1 MIVVCVCYVSSSV
14 VGYCI
19 LSVGKHPNLPRE
31 SLLAMVGTCPMYMWD
46 KYIGNGYENTSEME
60 TGQNTLVLVIDIVV
74 ILS

>member
-1 MIVVCVCYVSSSV
+1 MTVVCVCYVSGSV
-14 VGYCI
+14 VGYSI
-19 LSVGKHPNLPRE
+19 LSVGKHPNLPHE
-31 SLLAMVGTCPMYMWD
+31 SPLAMVGTCPMYMWD